1 MTPNRPPLDGIL
13 LIDKPAG
20 LTSAG
25 VVREVKRRLGGRK
38 VGHLGTLDPF
48 ATGLLPLAVGEG
60 AKIVP
65 FLNQEEKAYR
75 GTIALGRATDTLDL
89 TGRTTET
96 GPVPTISSALLDEVT
111 RQFCGQIEQVPPKF
125 SALKRAGVPL
135 YELAR
140 RGIEVDVEPRTV
152 CIESLS
158 LAAASEESLDVSVR
172 CSKGTYV
179 RSLARDIARALGTVG
194 HLASLRR
201 VAFGPFEIEQ
211 ASSVEDVWLGAPLS
225 LLTPRQALVGVREL
239 DADERLAEQVRRG
252 QQGGLAALAF
262 PAGPEE
268 IAKLIGPEGDLVA
281 VLGASGQRW
290 KILRVLAM
298 SS

>member
-1 MTPNRPPLDGIL
+1 MTANRPPLDGIL

-25 VVREVKRRLGGRK
+25 VVRDVKRRLGGRK

-65 FLNQEEKAYR
+65 FLNREEKAYR

-96 GPVPTISSALLDEVT
+96 APVPTISSPLLDEVA
-111 RQFCGQIEQVPPKF
+111 RRFCGQIEQVPPKF

-140 RGIEVDVEPRTV
+140 RGIEVDIAPRTV
-152 CIESLS
+152 RIESLS
-158 LAAASEESLDVSVR
+158 LTAASEETLDVLVR

-201 VAFGPFEIEQ
+201 IAFGPFEIEQ
-211 ASSVEDVWLGAPLS
+211 ASSIEDVRLGTALP

-239 DADERLAEQVRRG
+239 DADERLAAQVRRG
-252 QQGGLAALAF
+252 QQAGLAALAF
-262 PAGPEE
+262 PSGSEE
-268 IAKLIGPEGDLVA
+268 IAKLVGAEGDLVA
-281 VLGASGQRW
+281 VLGASSQRW
-290 KILRVLAM
+290 KILRVLAH
-298 SS
+298 S

>member
-96 GPVPTISSALLDEVT
+96 EPVPTISSALLDEVT

-158 LAAASEESLDVSVR
+158 LAASSEETLDVSVR

-201 VAFGPFEIEQ
+201 VAFGPFGIEQ

-239 DADERLAEQVRRG
+239 DADERLAAQVRRG

-262 PAGPEE
+262 PARPEE

-281 VLGASGQRW
+281 VLGASGRRW
-290 KILRVLAM
+290 KILRVLAL